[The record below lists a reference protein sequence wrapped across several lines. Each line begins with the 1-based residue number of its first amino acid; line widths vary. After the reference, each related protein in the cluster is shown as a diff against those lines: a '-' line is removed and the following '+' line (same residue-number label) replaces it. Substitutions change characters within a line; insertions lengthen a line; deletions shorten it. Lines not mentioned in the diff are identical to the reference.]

1 MLRDLSTEPQW
12 NLIERVRAVA
22 TDDDRILAAWL
33 AGSFATGEAD
43 AYSDVDVHCLVSDDS
58 AEWFRDNWPETA
70 AAIAGPLVL
79 ATGLPGLIGGYAV
92 TKDWQHLDLIMH
104 PRGLADPLLTA
115 GVMPLYDSTGNLLPA
130 EHVAPEPP
138 TGEPFFPEAA
148 VKVCLYFLGNLVV
161 TFGRKELT
169 VAHSGINA
177 IRDGLVQVMLA
188 ERGVRRRG
196 GNKRLNP
203 YLSGEQR
210 LFLESIPAADVSVD
224 GITAT
229 IRVLSREFIR
239 RGRALADRTGAA
251 WPQELEDATIA
262 HLQRHL
268 GVDYRS

>member
-1 MLRDLSTEPQW
+1 MLRELSTEPQW
-12 NLIERVRAVA
+12 KLIEGVKAVA
-22 TDDDRILAAWL
+22 AGDERILAAWV

-70 AAIAGPLVL
+70 AAMAGPLVL
-79 ATGLPGLIGGYAV
+79 ATSLPGLIGGYAL
-92 TKDWQHLDLIMH
+92 TKDWQHLDLILH
-104 PRGLADPLLTA
+104 PCGLADPRLTDD
-115 GVMPLYDSTGNLLPA
+115 GLPLYDSTGDLLPA
-130 EHVAPEPP
+130 EQAAPRPHA
-138 TGEPFFPEAA
+138 GEPFFPDAA
-148 VKVCLYFLGNLVV
+148 VTLCLYFLGNLVV
-161 TFGRKELT
+161 TFGRNELT

-203 YLSGEQR
+203 YLSAEQR
-210 LFLESIPAADVSVD
+210 TFLESIPAADVSEE

-239 RGRALADRTGAA
+239 RGRALAGRTGAT
-251 WPQELEDATIA
+251 WPEELEDATIA

-268 GVDYRS
+268 GVDFRS